1 MSSTDKKSD
10 LPQYNIERKDLEA
23 FLGPLEASIMT
34 DIWNSKK
41 RPLSVRDVH
50 ESLKASKDIAY
61 TTVMSTMNRLYEKG
75 ILDRQIEKGKGG
87 LYYVYWP
94 VLEEQ
99 AFKKSA
105 VGGVLSSLM
114 DNFGEVIANYLTENS
129 ASSEEV
135 SKKLKEILNRK
146 QQEK

>member
-1 MSSTDKKSD
+1 
-10 LPQYNIERKDLEA
+10 
-23 FLGPLEASIMT
+23 
-34 DIWNSKK
+34 
-41 RPLSVRDVH
+41 
-50 ESLKASKDIAY
+50 
-61 TTVMSTMNRLYEKG
+61 MSTMNRLYEKG

-94 VLEEQ
+94 ILEEQ

-105 VGGVLSSLM
+105 VGEVLSSLM
-114 DNFGEVIANYLTENS
+114 NNFGEVIANYLTDNS

-135 SKKLKEILNRK
+135 SKKLKEILNKK

>member
-1 MSSTDKKSD
+1 MSSTEKKSD
-10 LPQYNIERKDLEA
+10 LPQYNIERKDLQA

-94 VLEEQ
+94 ILEEQ

-105 VGGVLSSLM
+105 VGEVLSSLM
-114 DNFGEVIANYLTENS
+114 DNFGEVIANYLTDNS
-129 ASSEEV
+129 SSSEEV
-135 SKKLKEILNRK
+135 SKKLKEILNKK